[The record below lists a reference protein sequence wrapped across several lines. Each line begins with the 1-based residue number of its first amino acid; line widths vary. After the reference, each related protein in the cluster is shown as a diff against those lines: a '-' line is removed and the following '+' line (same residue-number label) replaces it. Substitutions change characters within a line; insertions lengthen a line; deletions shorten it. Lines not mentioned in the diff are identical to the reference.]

1 MGMRQMTAQLV
12 NSLPMWIF
20 CIATIGLVIF
30 QAVML
35 VWLGK
40 QYSGSAGISKTDI
53 NQSVKAGFIS
63 TLGPVFSIFVVGL
76 GLIAHIGAPIT
87 LARLSVVGNVMYET
101 SAAELGA
108 AAMDTS
114 ISAATFDPVA
124 FTCSIWVMNLGGICM
139 LLPAIF
145 FTKPLTKFTQK
156 VSNGSQLSIIIA
168 VSVSIASIAC
178 FAAEYS
184 MVDRANLTA
193 TAVSF
198 FTMIILYRVSKKIGI
213 NWLREWALTLSILA
227 AVGCAMFVS

>member
-124 FTCSIWVMNLGGICM
+124 FTCSI
-139 LLPAIF
+139 
-145 FTKPLTKFTQK
+145 
-156 VSNGSQLSIIIA
+156 
-168 VSVSIASIAC
+168 SVS
-178 FAAEYS
+178 YTHLD
-184 MVDRANLTA
+184 VYKRQTYL
-193 TAVSF
+193 
-198 FTMIILYRVSKKIGI
+198 L
-213 NWLREWALTLSILA
+213 
-227 AVGCAMFVS
+227 